1 MARETSAQERY
12 MSQVFT
18 TATRKSAIQAAVDV
32 AKQTVASGGGTA
44 EELRWKGGKLVLPV
58 ATVDLDVVLLSHHS
72 HRIKAQL
79 QSLPQSEQDVV
90 AADPYG
96 PQAQTLIARL
106 LHETPGFERIKKA
119 LANDGQL
126 YAGVLTTGGVLVNAN
141 TRAVALRDLREQYI
155 KVIILPA
162 DAGPKEITEL
172 ELQLQMEQEV
182 KQDYS
187 FTSKLLFIE
196 DLINSGNYTTQEVG
210 RALNPALTTSKK
222 DTKAA
227 VDHVEGE
234 LRLLSLIREIVSASA
249 GVLSFL
255 DFDDQRQ
262 ALIEIDQDYQRLK
275 TTKPEE
281 ASRVRDAQLA
291 AMIAGVD
298 YRRLREIDSN
308 LLDNYMVPALNE
320 SSALAPHV
328 KTLLAGNGL
337 GATSA
342 TDVPAGV
349 SDFFG
354 DDEED
359 DNTADGTPNAIT
371 SSKPSL
377 SGVYTLLA
385 QTKSDEDITFTG
397 TEGADDTVTLPR
409 MVVATELFSGLT
421 TAIENKKRDARQI
434 DDLTAPT
441 VHLKEAARVL
451 DKAATAYAD
460 VKDRPGFKR
469 ADFEAAVEE
478 YERAA
483 ASFQYVVSPSE
494 ESGD

>member
-1 MARETSAQERY
+1 
-12 MSQVFT
+12 MSQVIT
-18 TATRKSAIQAAVDV
+18 TATRENSIQAAVDA
-32 AKQTVASGGGTA
+32 AKQAVASGSGTA

-58 ATVDLDVVLLSHHS
+58 ATVDLDVVLLSPHS
-72 HRIKAQL
+72 HRIKGQL
-79 QSLPQSEQDVV
+79 QSLPQSEQDLV

-96 PQAQTLIARL
+96 PQAQSLIAHL
-106 LHETPGFERIKKA
+106 LRETPGFERIKNA

-155 KVIILPA
+155 KVIVLPP

-187 FTSKLLFIE
+187 FTSQLLFIE
-196 DLINSGNYTTQEVG
+196 DLINSGNYTTLEVG
-210 RALNPALTTSKK
+210 RALRPSLTASKK
-222 DTKAA
+222 DTKTA
-227 VDHVEGE
+227 VDLVEGE
-234 LRLLSLIREIVSASA
+234 LRLLSLIREIVSASG
-249 GVLSFL
+249 GVLNFL
-255 DFDDQRQ
+255 YFDDQRQ

-275 TTKPEE
+275 STKPEE

-298 YRRLREIDSN
+298 YRRLREIDSS
-308 LLDNYMVPALNE
+308 LLDNYVAPALGE
-320 SSALAPHV
+320 SSALAPYID
-328 KTLLAGNGL
+328 TLLTSDGI
-337 GATSA
+337 GATTA
-342 TDVPAGV
+342 AEAPAGV
-349 SDFFG
+349 SEFFG
-354 DDEED
+354 DDEEED
-359 DNTADGTPNAIT
+359 ASAGESPPSAATPG
-371 SSKPSL
+371 KPSL

-385 QTKSDEDITFTG
+385 QTKPDEDIRLPSP
-397 TEGADDTVTLPR
+397 GASNDDAVSLPR
-409 MVVATELFSGLT
+409 VLVATELFSGLT

-434 DDLTAPT
+434 DDLTAPM

-460 VKDRPGFKR
+460 VKDRPGFRR
-469 ADFEAAVEE
+469 ADFEDAVQE

-483 ASFQYVVSPSE
+483 AVFQSVVSPSE
-494 ESGD
+494 DSGD

>member
-1 MARETSAQERY
+1 

-18 TATRKSAIQAAVDV
+18 TATRTSSIQAAVDA
-32 AKQTVASGGGTA
+32 AKQAVASGGGTA
-44 EELRWKGGKLVLPV
+44 EEVRWKGGKLVLPV
-58 ATVDLDVVLLSHHS
+58 ATVDLDVVLLSPHS

-79 QSLPQSEQDVV
+79 QSLPRSERDVV
-90 AADPYG
+90 ATDPYG
-96 PQAQTLIARL
+96 SQAQSLIAHL
-106 LHETPGFERIKKA
+106 LRETPGFERIKNA
-119 LANDGQL
+119 LANEGQL
-126 YAGVLTTGGVLVNAN
+126 YPGVLTTGGVLVNAN

-187 FTSKLLFIE
+187 FTSRLLFIE
-196 DLINSGNYTTQEVG
+196 DLINSNNYTTLEVG

-227 VDHVEGE
+227 VDHVESE
-234 LRLLSLIREIVSASA
+234 LRLLSIIREVVSASDGA
-249 GVLSFL
+249 LSFL
-255 DFDDQRQ
+255 YFDDQRQ

-275 TTKPEE
+275 ATKPEE

-308 LLDNYMVPALNE
+308 LIDNYMVPALSE
-320 SSALAPHV
+320 SSVLAPHV
-328 KTLLAGNGL
+328 ETLLAGKSPGV
-337 GATSA
+337 TPA
-342 TDVPAGV
+342 TDAPSGL
-349 SDFFG
+349 SQFFG

-359 DNTADGTPNAIT
+359 HKVGDGAPDAIT
-371 SSKPSL
+371 SGKPSL

-385 QTKSDEDITFTG
+385 QTKSDEDVTLPGTG
-397 TEGADDTVTLPR
+397 VTDDTVTLPR
-409 MVVATELFSGLT
+409 MVVATELFGGVT
-421 TAIENKKRDARQI
+421 TAIENRKRDVRQI
-434 DDLTAPT
+434 DDLTAPM
-441 VHLKEAARVL
+441 VHLKEVARVL
-451 DKAATAYAD
+451 DKATTAYAD

-469 ADFEAAVEE
+469 ADFVATVEE
-478 YERAA
+478 YGRAA
-483 ASFQYVVSPSE
+483 ASFQSVVSPSE

>member
-1 MARETSAQERY
+1 
-12 MSQVFT
+12 MSQPIT
-18 TATRKSAIQAAVDV
+18 TATRESSIQAAVDA
-32 AKQTVASGGGTA
+32 AKQAVASGGGTA

-58 ATVDLDVVLLSHHS
+58 ATVDLDVVLLSPHS

-79 QSLPQSEQDVV
+79 QSLPQSEQDLV

-96 PQAQTLIARL
+96 KQAQSLIAHL
-106 LHETPGFERIKKA
+106 LRETPGFERIKNA

-172 ELQLQMEQEV
+172 ELQLQMEKEV

-187 FTSKLLFIE
+187 FTSQLLFIE
-196 DLINSGNYTTQEVG
+196 DLINSGNYTTLEVG
-210 RALNPALTTSKK
+210 RALRPSLTTSKK

-227 VDHVEGE
+227 VDLVEGE
-234 LRLLSLIREIVSASA
+234 LRLLGLIREIVSASGGA
-249 GVLSFL
+249 LNFL
-255 DFDDQRQ
+255 YFDDQRQ
-262 ALIEIDQDYQRLK
+262 ALIEIDQDYQRSK
-275 TTKPEE
+275 STKPEE
-281 ASRVRDAQLA
+281 AGRVRDAQLA

-308 LLDNYMVPALNE
+308 LLDNYVVPALGE
-320 SSALAPHV
+320 STTLAPHID
-328 KTLLAGNGL
+328 TLLTVDGAG
-337 GATSA
+337 GAPDA
-342 TDVPAGV
+342 VAAPAGV
-349 SDFFG
+349 SEFFG
-354 DDEED
+354 DDEEEAAPGVPS
-359 DNTADGTPNAIT
+359 TATNH
-371 SSKPSL
+371 SKPSL
-377 SGVYTLLA
+377 SGLYTLLA
-385 QTKSDEDITFTG
+385 QTKPDEDITLPSP
-397 TEGADDTVTLPR
+397 GASDDDSVSLPR
-409 MVVATELFSGLT
+409 VVVATELFSGLT

-434 DDLTAPT
+434 DDLTAPM

-469 ADFEAAVEE
+469 TDFEAAVQE

-483 ASFQYVVSPSE
+483 AAFQSVVSPSE

>member
-1 MARETSAQERY
+1 
-12 MSQVFT
+12 MSQPIT
-18 TATRKSAIQAAVDV
+18 TASRESSIQAATDA
-32 AKQTVASGGGTA
+32 AKQALANGGGTA

-58 ATVDLDVVLLSHHS
+58 ATVDLDVVLLSPHS

-79 QSLPQSEQDVV
+79 QSLSQSEQDLV

-96 PQAQTLIARL
+96 PQAQGLIARL
-106 LHETPGFERIKKA
+106 LRETPGFERIKNA

-155 KVIILPA
+155 KAIILPA

-187 FTSKLLFIE
+187 FTSQLLFIE
-196 DLINSGNYTTQEVG
+196 DLINSGNYTTLEVG
-210 RALNPALTTSKK
+210 RALRPSLGTSKK

-227 VDHVEGE
+227 VDLVEGE
-234 LRLLSLIREIVSASA
+234 LRLLGLIREIVSASG
-249 GVLSFL
+249 GVLNFL
-255 DFDDQRQ
+255 YFDDQRQ

-275 TTKPEE
+275 STYPDE

-298 YRRLREIDSN
+298 YRRLREIDSK
-308 LLDNYMVPALNE
+308 LLDNYVVPALGE
-320 SSALAPHV
+320 STTLAPHIDA
-328 KTLLAGNGL
+328 LL
-337 GATSA
+337 SA
-342 TDVPAGV
+342 DGTGGTQEAAAPAGV
-349 SDFFG
+349 SEFFG
-354 DDEED
+354 DDEAD
-359 DNTADGTPNAIT
+359 DEVGASGGSPATA
-371 SSKPSL
+371 SSGKPTL
-377 SGVYTLLA
+377 SGMYTLLA
-385 QTKSDEDITFTG
+385 QTKPDEDITMPNP
-397 TEGADDTVTLPR
+397 GASSDDSVSLPR
-409 MVVATELFSGLT
+409 VVVATELFSGLT

-434 DDLTAPT
+434 DDLTAPM
-441 VHLKEAARVL
+441 VHLKETARVL

-460 VKDRPGFKR
+460 VKDRPEFKR
-469 ADFEAAVEE
+469 TDFEAAVQE

-483 ASFQYVVSPSE
+483 AAFQSAVSPSE
-494 ESGD
+494 GSSD

>member
-1 MARETSAQERY
+1 
-12 MSQVFT
+12 MSQSIT
-18 TATRKSAIQAAVDV
+18 TATRESSIQAAVDA
-32 AKQTVASGGGTA
+32 AKQAVASGGGTA

-58 ATVDLDVVLLSHHS
+58 ATVDLDVVLLSPHS

-79 QSLPQSEQDVV
+79 QSLPQTEQDLV

-96 PQAQTLIARL
+96 PQAQGLIAHL
-106 LHETPGFERIKKA
+106 LRETPGFERIKNA

-155 KVIILPA
+155 KVIVLPA

-182 KQDYS
+182 KQEYS
-187 FTSKLLFIE
+187 FTSQLLFIE
-196 DLINSGNYTTQEVG
+196 DLINSGNYTTLEVG
-210 RALNPALTTSKK
+210 RALRPSLTTSKK

-227 VDHVEGE
+227 VDLVEGE
-234 LRLLSLIREIVSASA
+234 LRLLGLIREIVSASGGA
-249 GVLSFL
+249 LNFL
-255 DFDDQRQ
+255 YFDDQRQ

-275 TTKPEE
+275 STKPEE
-281 ASRVRDAQLA
+281 ATRVRDAQLA

-298 YRRLREIDSN
+298 YRRLREIDTN
-308 LLDNYMVPALNE
+308 LLDNYVVPALAE
-320 SSALAPHV
+320 SSTLAPHID
-328 KTLLAGNGL
+328 TLLTVDGT
-337 GATSA
+337 GATLA
-342 TDVPAGV
+342 AAPAGV
-349 SDFFG
+349 SEFFG
-354 DDEED
+354 DDEEVD
-359 DNTADGTPNAIT
+359 GADAAPATATPG
-371 SSKPSL
+371 KPSL
-377 SGVYTLLA
+377 SGMYTLLA
-385 QTKSDEDITFTG
+385 QTKPDEDITLPTSG
-397 TEGADDTVTLPR
+397 TSDDDTVSLPR
-409 MVVATELFSGLT
+409 VVVATELFSGLT

-434 DDLTAPT
+434 DDLTAPM

-469 ADFEAAVEE
+469 TDFDAAVQE

-483 ASFQYVVSPSE
+483 AAFQSLVSPSE
-494 ESGD
+494 EPGD

>member
-1 MARETSAQERY
+1 MGQEI
-12 MSQVFT
+12 T
-18 TATRKSAIQAAVDV
+18 TATRESSIQAAVEA
-32 AKQTVASGGGTA
+32 AKQAVASGGGTA

-58 ATVDLDVVLLSHHS
+58 ATVDLDVVLLSPHS

-79 QSLPQSEQDVV
+79 QSLPQSEQDLV

-96 PQAQTLIARL
+96 PQAQSLIAHL
-106 LHETPGFERIKKA
+106 LRETPGFERIKNA

-187 FTSKLLFIE
+187 FTSQLLFIE
-196 DLINSGNYTTQEVG
+196 DLINSGNYTTLEVG
-210 RALNPALTTSKK
+210 RALRPSLTTSKK

-227 VDHVEGE
+227 VDLVEGE
-234 LRLLSLIREIVSASA
+234 LRLLSLIREIVTASG
-249 GVLSFL
+249 GVLNFL
-255 DFDDQRQ
+255 YFDDQRQ

-275 TTKPEE
+275 STKPEE

-308 LLDNYMVPALNE
+308 LLDNYVVPALGE

-328 KTLLAGNGL
+328 DTLLTVDGT
-337 GATSA
+337 GATEA
-342 TDVPAGV
+342 AAAPAGV
-349 SDFFG
+349 SEFFG

-359 DNTADGTPNAIT
+359 DSAGGDPNAAT
-371 SSKPSL
+371 PGKPSL

-385 QTKSDEDITFTG
+385 QTKPDADITLPSP
-397 TEGADDTVTLPR
+397 GASDGDTVSLPR
-409 MVVATELFSGLT
+409 VVVATELFSGLT

-434 DDLTAPT
+434 DDLTAPM

-469 ADFEAAVEE
+469 SDFEAALQE

-483 ASFQYVVSPSE
+483 AAFQSVASPSE

>member
-1 MARETSAQERY
+1 
-12 MSQVFT
+12 MSQPVT
-18 TATRKSAIQAAVDV
+18 TATRESSIQAAVEA
-32 AKQTVASGGGTA
+32 AKQAVASGGGTA

-58 ATVDLDVVLLSHHS
+58 ATVDLDVVLLSPHS

-79 QSLPQSEQDVV
+79 QSLPQSEQELV

-96 PQAQTLIARL
+96 QQAQGLIAHL
-106 LHETPGFERIKKA
+106 LRETPGFERIKNA

-141 TRAVALRDLREQYI
+141 TRAVGLRDLREQYI
-155 KVIILPA
+155 KVIVLPA

-187 FTSKLLFIE
+187 FTSQLLFIE
-196 DLINSGNYTTQEVG
+196 DLINSGNYTTLEVG
-210 RALNPALTTSKK
+210 RALRPSLTTSKK

-227 VDHVEGE
+227 VDLVQGE
-234 LRLLSLIREIVSASA
+234 LRLLGLIREIVSASG
-249 GVLSFL
+249 GVLNFL
-255 DFDDQRQ
+255 YFDDLRQ

-275 TTKPEE
+275 SSKPED

-308 LLDNYMVPALNE
+308 LLDNYVVPALGE
-320 SSALAPHV
+320 STTLAPHIDA
-328 KTLLAGNGL
+328 LLTVDGAGGTQ
-337 GATSA
+337 GAA
-342 TDVPAGV
+342 AAPAGV
-349 SDFFG
+349 SEFFG
-354 DDEED
+354 DDEEEAAPGVLP
-359 DNTADGTPNAIT
+359 TAT
-371 SSKPSL
+371 KPSL

-385 QTKSDEDITFTG
+385 QTKPDEDITLPGPG
-397 TEGADDTVTLPR
+397 TSDDDSVSLPR
-409 MVVATELFSGLT
+409 VVVATELFSGLT

-434 DDLTAPT
+434 DDLTAPM
-441 VHLKEAARVL
+441 VHLKEAARAL
-451 DKAATAYAD
+451 DKAAAAYAD

-469 ADFEAAVEE
+469 TDFVAAVQE

-483 ASFQYVVSPSE
+483 AAFQSVVVPSE
-494 ESGD
+494 EPRD

>member
-1 MARETSAQERY
+1 
-12 MSQVFT
+12 MSQPIT
-18 TATRKSAIQAAVDV
+18 TATRESSIQAALDA
-32 AKQTVASGGGTA
+32 AKQAVASGGGTA

-58 ATVDLDVVLLSHHS
+58 ATVDLDVVLLSPHS

-79 QSLPQSEQDVV
+79 QSLPQSEQDLV

-96 PQAQTLIARL
+96 PQAQSLIAHL
-106 LHETPGFERIKKA
+106 LRETPGFERIKNA

-126 YAGVLTTGGVLVNAN
+126 YAGVLTAGGVLVNAN

-187 FTSKLLFIE
+187 FTSQLLFIE
-196 DLINSGNYTTQEVG
+196 DLINSGNYTTLEVG
-210 RALNPALTTSKK
+210 RALRPSLTTSKK

-227 VDHVEGE
+227 VDLVEGE
-234 LRLLSLIREIVSASA
+234 LRLLGLIREIVSASG
-249 GVLSFL
+249 GVLNFL
-255 DFDDQRQ
+255 YFDDQRQ

-275 TTKPEE
+275 STKPDE

-308 LLDNYMVPALNE
+308 LLDNYVVPALGE
-320 SSALAPHV
+320 SSTLAPHID
-328 KTLLAGNGL
+328 TLLTVDGTGGTP
-337 GATSA
+337 GAA
-342 TDVPAGV
+342 APAGV
-349 SDFFG
+349 SAFFG

-359 DNTADGTPNAIT
+359 EDDEGAPGVPTTTTNPG
-371 SSKPSL
+371 KPSL
-377 SGVYTLLA
+377 SGMYTLLA
-385 QTKSDEDITFTG
+385 QTKPDADITLPSP
-397 TEGADDTVTLPR
+397 GASDDDSVSLPR
-409 MVVATELFSGLT
+409 VVVATELFSGLT

-434 DDLTAPT
+434 DDLTAPM
-441 VHLKEAARVL
+441 VHLKEAARIL
-451 DKAATAYAD
+451 DKAATAFAD

-469 ADFEAAVEE
+469 ADFEAAVRE

-483 ASFQYVVSPSE
+483 AAFQSAVSPSE

>member
-1 MARETSAQERY
+1 
-12 MSQVFT
+12 MSQPIT
-18 TATRKSAIQAAVDV
+18 TATRESSIQAAVDA
-32 AKQTVASGGGTA
+32 AKQAVAGGGGTA

-58 ATVDLDVVLLSHHS
+58 ATVDLDVVLLSPHS

-79 QSLPQSEQDVV
+79 QSLPQSEQDLV

-96 PQAQTLIARL
+96 QQAQGLIAHL
-106 LHETPGFERIKKA
+106 LRETPGFERIKNA

-155 KVIILPA
+155 KVIVLPA

-182 KQDYS
+182 KQEYS
-187 FTSKLLFIE
+187 FTSQLLFIE
-196 DLINSGNYTTQEVG
+196 DLINSGNYTTLEVG
-210 RALNPALTTSKK
+210 RALRPSLTTSKR
-222 DTKAA
+222 DNKAA
-227 VDHVEGE
+227 VDLVEGE
-234 LRLLSLIREIVSASA
+234 LRLLGLIREVVGASG
-249 GVLSFL
+249 GVLNFL
-255 DFDDQRQ
+255 YFDDQRQ

-275 TTKPEE
+275 NTKAEE

-298 YRRLREIDSN
+298 YRRLREIDTN
-308 LLDNYMVPALNE
+308 LLDNYMVPALGE
-320 SSALAPHV
+320 STTLAPHLDS
-328 KTLLAGNGL
+328 LLTVDGADGEVAG
-337 GATSA
+337 AA
-342 TDVPAGV
+342 PAGV
-349 SDFFG
+349 SEFFG

-359 DNTADGTPNAIT
+359 GAAFGTPPSAT
-371 SSKPSL
+371 SPGKPSL
-377 SGVYTLLA
+377 SGMFTLLA
-385 QTKSDEDITFTG
+385 QTKPDEDITLPTP
-397 TEGADDTVTLPR
+397 GASGDGNVSFPR
-409 MVVATELFSGLT
+409 VVVATELFSGLT

-434 DDLTAPT
+434 DDLTAPM

-469 ADFEAAVEE
+469 PDFEAAVRE

-483 ASFQYVVSPSE
+483 AAFRSIVSPSE

>member
-1 MARETSAQERY
+1 
-12 MSQVFT
+12 MSQAIT
-18 TATRKSAIQAAVDV
+18 TATQKSSIQAAV
-32 AKQTVASGGGTA
+32 AAAMQAVASGGGTA

-58 ATVDLDVVLLSHHS
+58 ATVDLDVVLLSPHS

-79 QSLPQSEQDVV
+79 QSLPQSEQDLV

-96 PQAQTLIARL
+96 QQAQGLIAHL
-106 LHETPGFERIKKA
+106 LRETPGFERIKNA

-126 YAGVLTTGGVLVNAN
+126 YAGVLTTGGILVNAN

-187 FTSKLLFIE
+187 FTSQLLFIE
-196 DLINSGNYTTQEVG
+196 DLINSGNYTTLEVG
-210 RALNPALTTSKK
+210 RALRPSLNTSKK

-227 VDHVEGE
+227 VDLVEGE
-234 LRLLSLIREIVSASA
+234 LRLLSLIREIVTASG

-255 DFDDQRQ
+255 YFDDQRQ

-275 TTKPEE
+275 STKPEE

-308 LLDNYMVPALNE
+308 LLDNYVVPALGE
-320 SSALAPHV
+320 SSVLAPHV
-328 KTLLAGNGL
+328 DTLLTADGT
-337 GATSA
+337 GATTEA
-342 TDVPAGV
+342 AAPAGV
-349 SDFFG
+349 SEFFG

-359 DNTADGTPNAIT
+359 DSAGGTPTAAT
-371 SSKPSL
+371 PGKPSL

-385 QTKSDEDITFTG
+385 QTKPDEDITLPSP
-397 TEGADDTVTLPR
+397 GASDDDTVSLPR
-409 MVVATELFSGLT
+409 VVVATELFGGLT

-434 DDLTAPT
+434 DDLTAPM

-460 VKDRPGFKR
+460 VKDRPGFKGS
-469 ADFEAAVEE
+469 DFEASVQE

-483 ASFQYVVSPSE
+483 AAFQYVVSPSE

>member
-1 MARETSAQERY
+1 
-12 MSQVFT
+12 MSQLIT
-18 TATRKSAIQAAVDV
+18 TATRESSIQAALDA
-32 AKQTVASGGGTA
+32 AKQAVASGGGTA

-58 ATVDLDVVLLSHHS
+58 ATVDLDVVLLSPHS

-79 QSLPQSEQDVV
+79 QSLPQSEQDLV

-96 PQAQTLIARL
+96 PQAQSLIAHL
-106 LHETPGFERIKKA
+106 LRETLGFERIKNA

-126 YAGVLTTGGVLVNAN
+126 YAGVLTAGGVLVNAN

-155 KVIILPA
+155 KAIILPT

-187 FTSKLLFIE
+187 FTSQLLFIE
-196 DLINSGNYTTQEVG
+196 DLINSGNYTTLEVG
-210 RALNPALTTSKK
+210 RALRPSLTTSKK

-227 VDHVEGE
+227 VDLVEGE
-234 LRLLSLIREIVSASA
+234 LRLLGLIREIVSASG
-249 GVLSFL
+249 GVLNFL
-255 DFDDQRQ
+255 YFDDQRQ
-262 ALIEIDQDYQRLK
+262 ALTEIGQDYQRLK
-275 TTKPEE
+275 SIKPEE

-308 LLDNYMVPALNE
+308 LLDNYVIPALGE
-320 SSALAPHV
+320 SLTLAPHID
-328 KTLLAGNGL
+328 TLLAVDGTGGTP
-337 GATSA
+337 GASP
-342 TDVPAGV
+342 PAGV
-349 SDFFG
+349 SAFFG

-359 DNTADGTPNAIT
+359 EGAPDNPPATTNPG
-371 SSKPSL
+371 KPSF

-385 QTKSDEDITFTG
+385 QTKHDEDITLPSPG
-397 TEGADDTVTLPR
+397 GSDDDSVSLPR
-409 MVVATELFSGLT
+409 VVVATELFSGLT
-421 TAIENKKRDARQI
+421 TAIENKKRDERQI
-434 DDLTAPT
+434 DDLTAPM
-441 VHLKEAARVL
+441 VYLKEAARVL
-451 DKAATAYAD
+451 DKAATAFAD

-469 ADFEAAVEE
+469 ADFGTAVRE
-478 YERAA
+478 YKRAA
-483 ASFQYVVSPSE
+483 AAFQSVVSPSE